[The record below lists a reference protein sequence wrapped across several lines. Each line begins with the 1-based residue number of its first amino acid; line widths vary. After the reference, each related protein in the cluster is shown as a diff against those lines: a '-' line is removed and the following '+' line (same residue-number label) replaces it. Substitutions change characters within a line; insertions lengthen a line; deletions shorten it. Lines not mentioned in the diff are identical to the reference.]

1 VRLRQRSYYA
11 DTKREA
17 RANMTRRIVAER
29 CCGLIID
36 VQGFFLTQIN
46 QRLNSKIKANAA
58 NFVRLLNYF
67 KIPIVVTLERPVHLK
82 GQLPKEIG
90 RHLNGS
96 AHTFAKSFFDL
107 SKDTAI
113 KGHLARL
120 KRKQMIVAGCETD
133 VCVLQSCLGLL
144 YLGYEVFVVEEL
156 MFSSAA
162 NVEAAIARMR
172 NEGVK
177 FVSYKGLYYELI
189 ESVDGLRCQS
199 RRGPFPEDIPDS
211 AV

>member
-1 VRLRQRSYYA
+1 
-11 DTKREA
+11 
-17 RANMTRRIVAER
+17 
-29 CCGLIID
+29 
-36 VQGFFLTQIN
+36 
-46 QRLNSKIKANAA
+46 
-58 NFVRLLNYF
+58 
-67 KIPIVVTLERPVHLK
+67 
-82 GQLPKEIG
+82 
-90 RHLNGS
+90 
-96 AHTFAKSFFDL
+96 
-107 SKDTAI
+107 
-113 KGHLARL
+113 
-120 KRKQMIVAGCETD
+120 MIVAGCETD

-144 YLGYEVFVVEEL
+144 DLGYEVFVVEEL

-199 RRGPFPEDIPDS
+199 RRGPFPEDIPNS

>member
-1 VRLRQRSYYA
+1 MLPQDTERRNRTCGEKPLGTLVRLRAAKLLA

-96 AHTFAKSFFDL
+96 AHTFAKSFLD
-107 SKDTAI
+107 
-113 KGHLARL
+113 LARIPQL
-120 KRKQMIVAGCETD
+120 K
-133 VCVLQSCLGLL
+133 
-144 YLGYEVFVVEEL
+144 
-156 MFSSAA
+156 
-162 NVEAAIARMR
+162 
-172 NEGVK
+172 
-177 FVSYKGLYYELI
+177 
-189 ESVDGLRCQS
+189 
-199 RRGPFPEDIPDS
+199 DISP
-211 AV
+211 A